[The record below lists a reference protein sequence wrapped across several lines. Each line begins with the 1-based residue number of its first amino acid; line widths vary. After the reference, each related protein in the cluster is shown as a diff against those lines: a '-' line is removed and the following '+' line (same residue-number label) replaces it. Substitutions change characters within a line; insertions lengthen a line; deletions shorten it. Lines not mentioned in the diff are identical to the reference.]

1 MSRIGQ
7 TALIYFSYLKRAV
20 RLTDR
25 ARRNPLMKKQSRQAV
40 IVGAGPGGLAAAMLL
55 AKSGVKVT
63 IVEKRDRVGGRT
75 STWEQDG
82 FRFDIGPTFFL
93 YPRVLKEIFAA
104 SGYDL
109 DREVPMT
116 RLDPQYRLVFGAGG
130 ELLAT
135 PNVERME
142 QAIAAISPEDA
153 VRFHKF
159 LSRNRNKL
167 EKFLPFLQSPFE
179 SWRDLAK
186 PEMLKL
192 LPLLAPWRSLD
203 SDLQVHFKDERIRL
217 GFSFQSKYLG
227 MSPFRCPS
235 LFSILSFLE
244 YEHGVFH
251 PTGGC
256 GAVTKAMARIAREM
270 GVEILLNEPVERVLV
285 ENGKAIG
292 VKTANHS
299 LPADAVV
306 VNADFA
312 GAMKRIVPNH
322 LRNKWTDERLAKKQ
336 YSCSTF
342 MMYLGIDGRYDDVSH
357 HTIYLADNYRQNLRD
372 IEELHRLSDNPS
384 FYVQNASV
392 TDSTL
397 APSGKST
404 LYVLLP
410 VTHESPDVDWAKET
424 PRYRELALKQLEK
437 IGITDVERRI
447 RTEKVLTPKG
457 WAAEFDLYK
466 GATFSMAHSL
476 RQMLHLRPHNRFED
490 IDQMYLVGGGT
501 HPGSGLP
508 VIFESARIT
517 SRLLLEDMQI
527 EPQWDAGVTDALL
540 NDDLVGVAS

>member
-1 MSRIGQ
+1 
-7 TALIYFSYLKRAV
+7 
-20 RLTDR
+20 
-25 ARRNPLMKKQSRQAV
+25 MKKQPRSTV
-40 IVGAGPGGLAAAMLL
+40 IVGAGPGGLAAAILL
-55 AKSGVKVT
+55 AKSGVNVT
-63 IVEKRDRVGGRT
+63 IVEKRGQVGGRT
-75 STWEQDG
+75 STIEQDG
-82 FRFDIGPTFFL
+82 YRFDVGPTFFL
-93 YPRVLKEIFAA
+93 YPRVLKEIFSAA
-104 SGYDL
+104 GYDL
-109 DREVPMT
+109 ATEVPMT
-116 RLDPQYRLVFGAGG
+116 RVDPQYRLVFGAGG

-142 QAIAAISPEDA
+142 KAIAAISPDDA
-153 VRFHKF
+153 TRFHEF
-159 LSRNRNKL
+159 ITHNRTKL
-167 EKFLPFLQSPFE
+167 AKFLPFLQSPFE

-192 LPLLAPWRSLD
+192 LPLLAPWKSLD
-203 SDLQVHFKDERIRL
+203 SDLQTHFKDERIRL

-256 GAVTKAMARIAREM
+256 GSVTRAMARIAREM
-270 GVEILLNEPVERVLV
+270 GVEILLNEPVERVLI
-285 ENGKAIG
+285 EKGKAIG

-312 GAMKRIVPNH
+312 GAMKRLVPNR
-322 LRNKWTDERLAKKQ
+322 LRNKWTDERLSKKR

-357 HTIYLADNYRQNLRD
+357 HTIYLEKNYRQNLRD
-372 IEELHRLSDNPS
+372 IEDLHQLSDEPS

-397 APSGKST
+397 APGGKST

-410 VTHESPDVDWAKET
+410 VTHESPTVDWVNEA
-424 PRYRELALKQLEK
+424 PRYREIAIEQMEK
-437 IGITDVERRI
+437 IGITGLRGRI
-447 RTEKVLTPKG
+447 RTEKIVTPAG
-457 WAAEFDLYK
+457 WASEFDLYK

-476 RQMLHLRPHNRFED
+476 DQMLHLRPHNRFED

-517 SRLLLEDMQI
+517 SRLLLEDLKI
-527 EPQWDAGVTDALL
+527 EPQWNLAPTVGDAVSRDS
-540 NDDLVGVAS
+540 LVGVAS